1 MREMRLFGSMSG
13 NRKQSQA
20 KPDCGDT
27 RESRVISHR
36 KTTAPA
42 PVLDSTFFFANN
54 IARIHFLVTEG
65 AVRKYVWFL
74 GSRQKPCGRNFYH
87 TFLSH
92 LTFRTTATLP

>member
-42 PVLDSTFFFANN
+42 PVLDSTFFFALFSG
-54 IARIHFLVTEG
+54 I
-65 AVRKYVWFL
+65 
-74 GSRQKPCGRNFYH
+74 
-87 TFLSH
+87 LSDIESGC
-92 LTFRTTATLP
+92 L